1 MIRELVQ
8 RALSTGYLT
17 LADEDRL
24 RKLLVLPCTGEDL
37 SAFWMLQRAA
47 MAGEV
52 RQESREH
59 LMA

>member
-17 LADEDRL
+17 LADEDDL

-37 SAFWMLQRAA
+37 HAFWALQRAA
-47 MAGEV
+47 MAGDV

-59 LMA
+59 LIA